1 MLLDRNLCSSP
12 DVIAKY
18 AAKREFN
25 IQAKIKTIVLLK
37 TSLIR
42 PGPTSFLSLLKVMGM
57 VRWHL
62 SERVTSE
69 NLFLDLHNDK
79 LVL

>member
-1 MLLDRNLCSSP
+1 MCSSP
-12 DVIAKY
+12 DVMAKY

-25 IQAKIKTIVLLK
+25 IQAKIKKIVSLK
-37 TSLIR
+37 SSLIR
-42 PGPTSFLSLLKVMGM
+42 PGPGM

-69 NLFLDLHNDK
+69 KLFLDLHNDK